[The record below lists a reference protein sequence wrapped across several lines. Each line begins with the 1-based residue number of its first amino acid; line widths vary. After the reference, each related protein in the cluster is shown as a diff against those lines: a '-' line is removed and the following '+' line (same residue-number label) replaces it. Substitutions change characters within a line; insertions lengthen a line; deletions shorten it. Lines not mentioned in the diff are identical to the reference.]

1 MVETTG
7 RRAEAFI
14 LYEDI
19 YPTGYSS
26 HPIHSFIH
34 SNICHSSST
43 YHSPIHSSSIHLSI
57 YHPLSIHPPS
67 TLPSIYPSIYEPAF
81 FFFVAVFF
89 QAKLKF
95 NEKTFDFKNDH
106 FCFNCSWV
114 GNFQTCMKEI
124 VKTTERALIMWSDP
138 SHFKSTFVRLFCSSN
153 YLYYNPMTR
162 VMIMPSLWKPWKHP
176 TSDLRSNNR
185 YKKNKTK
192 NFVVVEQP

>member
-1 MVETTG
+1 MS
-7 RRAEAFI
+7 FI
-14 LYEDI
+14 IHVSFTHPFFI
-19 YPTGYSS
+19 YP
-26 HPIHSFIH
+26 P
-34 SNICHSSST
+34 
-43 YHSPIHSSSIHLSI
+43 IHLSSSFYSSTI
-57 YHPLSIHPPS
+57 NITIHLSLHLW
-67 TLPSIYPSIYEPAF
+67 TNLF
-81 FFFVAVFF
+81 LFCCRFF

-95 NEKTFDFKNDH
+95 NEKTFDFKNDN

-114 GNFQTCMKEI
+114 GHFQTCMKEI
-124 VKTTERALIMWSDP
+124 VKTAKRALIIWSDL